1 MNNLFMVIDVESIG
15 LHGQGFAVAWV
26 VVKRDGECLEQ
37 GYLACDPALCE
48 GPDESRLWVAEN
60 VPPLVKTCNDRAQLL
75 NEFWEVWRSW
85 ADEGAVMVADCGW
98 PVETNFL
105 SDCVKQDPVG
115 REWTGPYPLYVLA
128 SICLVFGLDPTATR
142 ARLADEMPAHHPL
155 MDARQ
160 TARQLLEVV

>member
-26 VVKRDGECLEQ
+26 VVKRGGKCHEQ

-48 GPDESRLWVAEN
+48 GPEDSRLWVAEN
-60 VPPLVKTCNDRAQLL
+60 VPPLTVTSPDRAHLL
-75 NEFWEVWRSW
+75 NEFWAVWRSW
-85 ADEGAVMVADCGW
+85 ADKGAVLVADCAW
-98 PVETNFL
+98 PVEAGFL
-105 SDCVKQDPVG
+105 FDCVKQDPVG
-115 REWTGPYPLYVLA
+115 REWTGPYPLYDLA